1 MTRLLTLVVLGIA
14 IVSTLAE
21 AKSIRIHV
29 TAEVVETTLIGDPD
43 EPKIGDQT
51 ITSVVL
57 FDKHHTEVGTG
68 AGVCTLISLQPPL
81 GTLVQCLITAVFD
94 NKGQII
100 FGGIASL
107 PNIGAVGHF
116 GILGGTDDFREARG
130 EVTLVVISPVVQD
143 GTYDIEVDSV
153 RRHGKFT
160 AQ

>member
-14 IVSTLAE
+14 LVSTLAE

-29 TAEVVETTLIGDPD
+29 TTEVLQTTVIGEPG

-51 ITSVVL
+51 VTTVLL

-68 AGVCTLISLQPPL
+68 AGVCTLISLEPPL

-100 FGGIASL
+100 FGGIV
-107 PNIGAVGHF
+107 PPPDIGAVGHF
-116 GILGGTDDFREARG
+116 GILGGTDDFRTARG
-130 EVTLVVISPVVQD
+130 EVTLVVISPTSQE
-143 GTYDIEVDSV
+143 GTYDIEVDSE
-153 RRHGKFT
+153 RRHGKFA